1 MQNRKKIPKKP
12 LPDLPCLKML
22 APCCQPRKPSFPYR
36 VMHDLVGLQL
46 FAHVLINTI
55 SIAIDNMNFVGA
67 YTFQFLKKRIMY
79 AMVVGMRQYKEQ
91 RIVKL
96 GRCLKQDEIGFID
109 VLRSAVLQRLT
120 SGLVST
126 APPGQIAGAFMP
138 CHLN

>member
-1 MQNRKKIPKKP
+1 MEKMPKES
-12 LPDLPCLKML
+12 LPCLKML
-22 APCCQPRKPSFPYR
+22 APCCQPRKPSVPYR

-67 YTFQFLKKRIMY
+67 HTFQFLKKRIMY

-96 GRCLKQDEIGFID
+96 GRCLRQDEIGFID
-109 VLRSAVLQRLT
+109 VLRSAAFQRLT

-126 APPGQIAGAFMP
+126 APPGQISGAFMP